1 MNFQRFVF
9 TSTINDIIDNI
20 ISGESASSTII
31 EGIPNKK
38 LRRII
43 TNILPDIEIKIKRDY
58 FTNLFKKRKN
68 DQTKYDERLITSILK
83 ELDKI
88 NK

>member
-83 ELDKI
+83 EL
-88 NK
+88 NKTNK

>member
-43 TNILPDIEIKIKRDY
+43 TNILPDIEIKIKSDS